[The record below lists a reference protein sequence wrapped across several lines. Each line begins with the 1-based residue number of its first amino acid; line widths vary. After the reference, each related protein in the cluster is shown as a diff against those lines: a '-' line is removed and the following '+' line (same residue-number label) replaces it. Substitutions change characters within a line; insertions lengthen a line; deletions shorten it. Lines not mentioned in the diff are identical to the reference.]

1 LPVFNPVSF
10 EIPNRPVV
18 KNKIQ
23 LSLLL
28 LAYAIFDM
36 NGKMLQKGKLSNGMN
51 TISADSII
59 NGMYLIRFS
68 DGNDEWAEKLVKQ

>member
-1 LPVFNPVSF
+1 
-10 EIPNRPVV
+10 
-18 KNKIQ
+18 
-23 LSLLL
+23 LL

-51 TISADSII
+51 TISAGSII

>member
-10 EIPNRPVV
+10 EIPKRPVV

-51 TISADSII
+51 TISAGSII

>member
-51 TISADSII
+51 TISGGGMI
-59 NGMYLIRFS
+59 NGMYLLRFS
-68 DGNDEWAEKLVKQ
+68 DGNDQWTEKLVKQ